1 MSGDGGEGL
10 CYNLAGMKVLALL
23 TRSSQMGAL
32 RYLIIAWPGGQSQL
46 PAWLLLAGVGVGMVP
61 QFFFQ
66 WLCDWNRMVIV

>member
-1 MSGDGGEGL
+1 MSGDGGGGL
-10 CYNLAGMKVLALL
+10 CYNLAGMKVPALL
-23 TRSSQMGAL
+23 TRSSPMGAL

-66 WLCDWNRMVIV
+66 WLRDWNRMVIV